1 VAGSD
6 VGYYTLPVILSF
18 DGIEKSVNSKLGKA
32 FGDVGKRSSKALAD
46 GTEAD
51 LKRATDA
58 YQKLRNK
65 AEDALGK
72 VRVEEEKLKKAR
84 AGGKTEQIAAAE
96 ERLNK
101 ALRDSKSATSAA
113 KDGYTDLTNA
123 QKSLGDGTRGLGGN
137 FGNLGDMAGKAGT
150 ALTAAGVVAAGA
162 ALAGIAA
169 LGAGVVVAARELY
182 DLGQVWDDVADSLAV
197 RTATLGPQLD
207 KLTGAVKNLAPATA
221 SSIGD
226 IGNVVGQVSQAL
238 RLSGSDLTSVSKSIL
253 DLDRITGQQT
263 NIRDLG
269 KVFRGFGVDAGD
281 QVGTLD
287 SLYRASAATGLSVN
301 ELLAAVQSA
310 GPAARTMGLD
320 LSQTAS
326 LLATFN
332 EAGIDGEKALNSLG
346 IAAKNLAK
354 DGIAP
359 AAGLRDTL
367 TQIEALIAAGDE
379 AGAINLGTKIFG
391 RGYGPVLDAI
401 RSGALDAQSLND
413 ALAAGGVTI
422 DEVAKSTADWSERWQ
437 QLKNTLSVALEPL
450 ASGVFNTIN
459 AKLDQLADWVTNNQ
473 SKVIGFF
480 QQVSEFA
487 FSSAKSIVQFGAD
500 ALRTLGEL
508 VKNFADGLA
517 ELGGVIQF
525 IPGLTGLGNALQDLD
540 DNSGGIQDKFNKAAD
555 AMERNLL
562 PALDKGAEYTQAF
575 LERTRQATRFTEVL
589 GEAVATIN
597 NNGDIVLT
605 DNTPEVTA
613 KLDALGITVTQM
625 PDGKFKVEANT
636 EDGKLALDAF
646 RAQQEKTP
654 IEVDANTRKA
664 DTALSSLFEQYGT
677 LSVGVQLGNSA
688 GSGLLSGPGFGGF
701 GGLAALT
708 SGTRPGNVSEAGLQP
723 QSVAALR
730 AIQGQFPNIPLTSAK
745 SGRENDPFEWH
756 PDGRGLDLGI
766 PNWNTPEG
774 KAVGDQVNAWI
785 LQNKE
790 RLGVH
795 GTLWQVKDHYNHIH
809 VSVKDQPS
817 PLLLDLQSQMG
828 PVGAAAPMPAAST
841 PPTSST
847 SSAAMPS
854 VSTAATPSVPVPAMP
869 SIPAIDS
876 AARGS
881 ASVDL
886 SRIYTTPIGPS
897 TPGVNE
903 DGEAGMFVPDPKQVR
918 EADQRVADAQESIL
932 AADASAAQAR
942 ASLAELDSTASAS
955 QRLSAEESVRAAEAR
970 AQKARREAADAAT
983 DLAEARKGKFTK
995 AKDAEKGQ
1003 GAGAQ
1008 SGTGGG
1014 LGEIGSIASSFLTET
1029 FGLPDLSAFMP
1040 LQMMNTVLGA
1050 FDWSTMGMSP
1060 EAQAAK
1066 AAAQG
1071 TSSGAFGI
1079 PDIAA
1084 PPMPTGGMHAGAGG
1098 APGPSQIVNV
1108 DQSQNFNNSP
1118 LGWDPAKTEKERNN
1132 NINRAP
1138 RLPVGMGAQ

>member
-1 VAGSD
+1 VAAGSD

-32 FGDVGKRSSKALAD
+32 FGDVGKKSSKALAD
-46 GTEAD
+46 NTEAD
-51 LKRATDA
+51 LKRVADS

-84 AGGKTEQIAAAE
+84 AGGKTDQIAAAE

-123 QKSLGDGTRGLGGN
+123 QKKLGDGSRGLGGS
-137 FGNLGDMAGKAGT
+137 FGNLGEMAGKAGT
-150 ALTAAGVVAAGA
+150 AITAVGVVAAGA

-169 LGAGVVVAARELY
+169 LGAGVVVAGRELY

-197 RTATLGPQLD
+197 RTATLGPALD

-226 IGNVVGQVSQAL
+226 IGSVVGQVSQAL
-238 RLSGSDLTSVSKSIL
+238 RLSGSELTSVSKSIL
-253 DLDRITGQQT
+253 DLNRITGDNL

-269 KVFRGFGVDAGD
+269 KAFRGFGIEAAD
-281 QVGTLD
+281 QVPTLD
-287 SLYRASAATGLSVN
+287 ALYRASAATGLSVN
-301 ELLAAVQSA
+301 ELISAVTSA
-310 GPAARTMGLD
+310 GPAARLMGLD
-320 LSQTAS
+320 LTQTAS
-326 LLATFN
+326 LLASFN
-332 EAGIDGEKALNSLG
+332 EAGVDGSKALNSLG

-367 TQIEALIAAGDE
+367 TQIEGLIAAGNE
-379 AGAINLGTKIFG
+379 ADAVNLAAKIFG
-391 RGYGPVLDAI
+391 RGYSPIFDAI
-401 RSGALDAQSLND
+401 KSGALDAQSLNT
-413 ALAAGGVTI
+413 ALAEGGATI

-450 ASGVFNTIN
+450 ASGIFNTIN
-459 AKLDQLADWVTNNQ
+459 AKLDQLADWITNNQ
-473 SKVIGFF
+473 STVIGFF
-480 QQVSEFA
+480 QKISEFA
-487 FSSAKSIVQFGAD
+487 FSSAKAIVQFSAD
-500 ALRTLGEL
+500 ALRTVGEL
-508 VKNFADGLA
+508 VKRFADGLA

-525 IPGLTGLGNALQDLD
+525 IPGLGKLGDALQDLD
-540 DNSGGIQDKFNKAAD
+540 DNSGGIQDKFNKAAE

-575 LERTRQATRFTEVL
+575 LERTKQATRFTEVL
-589 GEAVATIN
+589 GDAVATIN
-597 NNGDIVLT
+597 DNGDIVLT

-613 KLDALGITVTQM
+613 KLEALGITVTEL
-625 PDGKFKVEANT
+625 PDGTFKVEANT
-636 EDGKLALDAF
+636 EPGKTALDAF

-654 IEVDANTRKA
+654 IDMPVNA
-664 DTALSSLFEQYGT
+664 DTSKAKAQLEKLRKDFFDAFNVPMPGNLPPINLPGGT
-677 LSVGVQLGNSA
+677 NS
-688 GSGLLSGPGFGGF
+688 
-701 GGLAALT
+701 
-708 SGTRPGNVSEAGLQP
+708 GNVSEAGLQP

-785 LQNKE
+785 LQNKQ
-790 RLGVH
+790 RLGVQ

-841 PPTSST
+841 PPTPST

-897 TPGVNE
+897 TAGVNE

-932 AADASAAQAR
+932 AADASASQAR
-942 ASLAELDSTASAS
+942 ASLAELDSTASVS

-1003 GAGAQ
+1003 GAGSQ

-1014 LGEIGSIASSFLTET
+1014 LGEIGSIASNFLTET
-1029 FGLPDLSAFMP
+1029 FGLPDLTQFMP

-1071 TSSGAFGI
+1071 TSGDAFGI
-1079 PDIAA
+1079 PDISA
-1084 PPMPTGGMHAGAGG
+1084 PPMPTGGMHGGGG
-1098 APGPSQIVNV
+1098 APPGPMNMISI

-1118 LGWDPAKTEKERNN
+1118 VGSDPAAVEKARQS

-1138 RLPVGMGAQ
+1138 RLPVGMGSS

>member
-1 VAGSD
+1 MAGND

-32 FGDVGKRSSKALAD
+32 FGNVGKSSSKALAD
-46 GTEAD
+46 ATEAD
-51 LKRATDA
+51 LKRAADS

-113 KDGYTDLTNA
+113 TDGYAELTSA
-123 QKSLGDGTRGLGGN
+123 QKRLGDGSRGLGGS
-137 FGNLGDMAGKAGT
+137 FGSLGEMAGKAGSAIT
-150 ALTAAGVVAAGA
+150 AVGVVAAGA

-169 LGAGVVVAARELY
+169 LGAGVVVAGRELY

-207 KLTGAVKNLAPATA
+207 KLTNAVKNLAPATA

-238 RLSGSDLTSVSKSIL
+238 RLSGSELTTVSKSIL

-269 KVFRGFGVDAGD
+269 KVFRGFGVDAAD
-281 QVGTLD
+281 QVPTLD
-287 SLYRASAATGLSVN
+287 ALYRASAATGLSVN
-301 ELLAAVQSA
+301 ELLSAVTAA
-310 GPAARTMGLD
+310 GPAARLMGLD

-367 TQIEALIAAGDE
+367 TQIEGLIAAGDE

-401 RSGALDAQSLND
+401 KSGALDAQSLNN
-413 ALAAGGVTI
+413 ALADGGVTI
-422 DEVAKSTADWSERWQ
+422 DGVAKSTADWSERWQ

-480 QQVSEFA
+480 QQVAEFA
-487 FSSAKSIVQFGAD
+487 FSSAKAVVQFGAD
-500 ALRTLGEL
+500 ALRTVGEL
-508 VKNFADGLA
+508 IKGFADGLA
-517 ELGGVIQF
+517 ELGGVIQY
-525 IPGLTGLGNALQDLD
+525 IPGLGKLGDALQDLD
-540 DNSGGIQDKFNKAAD
+540 DNSGGIQDKFNKAAE

-575 LERTRQATRFTEVL
+575 LERTKQATRFTEVL

-613 KLDALGITVTQM
+613 KLEALGITVTEL
-625 PDGKFKVEANT
+625 PDGTFKVEANT
-636 EDGKLALDAF
+636 EDGKTALDAF

-654 IEVDANTRKA
+654 IQMPVNA
-664 DTALSSLFEQYGT
+664 DTSKATAELEKLRKDFFDAFN
-677 LSVGVQLGNSA
+677 VPMPGNLPAINVPGGSTGA
-688 GSGLLSGPGFGGF
+688 GSTRTGSNAGLTP
-701 GGLAALT
+701 T
-708 SGTRPGNVSEAGLQP
+708 SIGAKSAIEAQFPEVSEIGGYREDP
-723 QSVAALR
+723 K
-730 AIQGQFPNIPLTSAK
+730 FPN
-745 SGRENDPFEWH
+745 EH
-756 PDGRGLDLGI
+756 PAGKALDVMI
-766 PNWNTPEG
+766 PNWNTAEG
-774 KAVGDQVNAWI
+774 KAYGDKVAQYLLANGAAM
-785 LQNKE
+785 
-790 RLGVH
+790 GVDYF
-795 GTLWQVKDHYNHIH
+795 LWQQRQWNTAD
-809 VSVKDQPS
+809 
-817 PLLLDLQSQMG
+817 G
-828 PVGAAAPMPAAST
+828 
-841 PPTSST
+841 SST
-847 SSAAMPS
+847 AMRDMGGPTNNHMDHVHVHTEGTAQLPGASAPKPVPRTTSLPAGITPAMPS
-854 VSTAATPSVPVPAMP
+854 VPGIDAAG
-869 SIPAIDS
+869 
-876 AARGS
+876 RGS
-881 ASVDL
+881 AALDL
-886 SRIYTTPIGPS
+886 SRIYSTPIGPS

-903 DGEAGMFVPDPKQVR
+903 DGEAGFFVPDPKQVR

-932 AADASAAQAR
+932 AADASAAQSR
-942 ASLAELDSTASAS
+942 ASLSELDSTASDS
-955 QRLSAEESVRAAEAR
+955 QRLSAEESVRAAESR
-970 AQKARREAADAAT
+970 ALKARREAADAAT

-1003 GAGAQ
+1003 GAKGA
-1008 SGTGGG
+1008 GGAG
-1014 LGEIGSIASSFLTET
+1014 LGELGSIASSFLTET
-1029 FGLPDLSAFMP
+1029 FGLPDLGNFMP

-1050 FDWSTMGMSP
+1050 FDWSTMGMSD

-1071 TSSGAFGI
+1071 GTSSAPFGI

-1084 PPMPTGGMHAGAGG
+1084 PPMPQGGMHGGGGA
-1098 APGPSQIVNV
+1098 APGPVNMINV

-1118 LGWDPAKTEKERNN
+1118 VGSDPAAVEKARQS

-1138 RLPVGMGAQ
+1138 RLPVGMGS

>member
-1 VAGSD
+1 MAGQEL
-6 VGYYTLPVILSF
+6 GTYYTIPVILSF

-32 FGDVGKRSSKALAD
+32 FGDVGKKSSKALAD
-46 GTEAD
+46 NTEAD

-401 RSGALDAQSLND
+401 RSGALDAQSLNN
-413 ALAAGGVTI
+413 ALADGGATI

-450 ASGVFNTIN
+450 ASGVFGTIN

-480 QQVSEFA
+480 QQVAEFA

-605 DNTPEVTA
+605 DNTPEVTE
-613 KLDALGITVTQM
+613 KLKALGVTVTEM
-625 PDGKFKVEANT
+625 PDGTFKVEANT
-636 EDGKLALDAF
+636 EPGKTALDAF

-654 IEVDANTRKA
+654 IDMPVNA
-664 DTALSSLFEQYGT
+664 DTSKAKAQLEKLRKDFFDAFNVPMPGNLPPISVTGGATGGSTRTGSNFGLT
-677 LSVGVQLGNSA
+677 PTSVGAKSA
-688 GSGLLSGPGFGGF
+688 IEAQFPEVTEIGGY
-701 GGLAALT
+701 
-708 SGTRPGNVSEAGLQP
+708 
-723 QSVAALR
+723 R
-730 AIQGQFPNIPLTSAK
+730 ADPQFPN
-745 SGRENDPFEWH
+745 EH
-756 PDGRGLDLGI
+756 PAGKALDVMI

-774 KAVGDQVNAWI
+774 KAYGDKVAQYLLANGASMGI
-785 LQNKE
+785 DYF
-790 RLGVH
+790 
-795 GTLWQVKDHYNHIH
+795 LWQ
-809 VSVKDQPS
+809 Q
-817 PLLLDLQSQMG
+817 QQW
-828 PVGAAAPMPAAST
+828 
-841 PPTSST
+841 
-847 SSAAMPS
+847 
-854 VSTAATPSVPVPAMP
+854 STATGKPTPMRDMGSPNNNHMNHVHVHTEGSPQLPGATAPKPPPMTTSLPGGSIPTPAMP
-869 SIPAIDS
+869 SIPSIDS

-932 AADASAAQAR
+932 AADASASQAR
-942 ASLAELDSTASAS
+942 ASLAELDYNASES

-970 AQKARREAADAAT
+970 ALKARREAADAAT

>member
-1 VAGSD
+1 MAGSD

-32 FGDVGKRSSKALAD
+32 FGDVGKKSSKALAD

-51 LKRATDA
+51 LKRAADA
-58 YQKLRNK
+58 YGKLRNK

-84 AGGKTEQIAAAE
+84 AGGKTDQIAAAE

-101 ALRDSKSATSAA
+101 ALRDSSSATRAA
-113 KDGYTDLTNA
+113 KDSYNDLSNA
-123 QKSLGDGTRGLGGN
+123 QNRLGDGTRGLGGS
-137 FGNLGDMAGKAGT
+137 FGNLGDMAGKAGV

-162 ALAGIAA
+162 ALVGIAA
-169 LGAGVVVAARELY
+169 LGAGVVVAGKELY
-182 DLGQVWDDVADSLAV
+182 DLGQVWDDVADSLAT
-197 RTATLGPQLD
+197 RTATLGPALE
-207 KLTGAVKNLAPATA
+207 KLTGAVRNLAPATA

-238 RLSGSDLTSVSKSIL
+238 RLSGSELTSVSKSIL

-281 QVGTLD
+281 QVSTLD
-287 SLYRASAATGLSVN
+287 SLYRASAATGIGVN
-301 ELLAAVQSA
+301 ELLSAVTAA
-310 GPAARTMGLD
+310 GPAARLMGLD
-320 LSQTAS
+320 LSETAS

-367 TQIEALIAAGDE
+367 TQIEGLIAAGDE
-379 AGAINLGTKIFG
+379 AGAVNLGAKIFG
-391 RGYGPVLDAI
+391 RGYGPILDAI
-401 RSGALDAQSLND
+401 RSGALDAQSLNT
-413 ALAAGGVTI
+413 ALAEGGTTI

-487 FSSAKSIVQFGAD
+487 FSSAKAIVQFGAD

-597 NNGDIVLT
+597 DNGDIVLT
-605 DNTPEVTA
+605 DNTPEVTD
-613 KLDALGITVTQM
+613 KLEALGITVTEM
-625 PDGKFKVEANT
+625 PDGTFKVEANT
-636 EDGKLALDAF
+636 EDGKTALDAF

-654 IEVDANTRKA
+654 IKVDANTTKA
-664 DTALSSLFEQYGT
+664 DTALDKLFEEYKT
-677 LSVGVQLGNSA
+677 LSIGVQLGDSA
-688 GSGLLSGPGFGGF
+688 GAGLLGGALLGV
-701 GGLAALT
+701 GGNPA
-708 SGTRPGNVSEAGLQP
+708 NVSEVGLQP

-730 AIQGQFPNIPLTSAK
+730 AIQSEFPNVPLTSAK
-745 SGRENDPFEWH
+745 AGRQLDPFEWH

-766 PNWNTPEG
+766 PNWDTPAG
-774 KAVGDQVNAWI
+774 KAYGDQVNAWI
-785 LQNKE
+785 LKNKE
-790 RLGVH
+790 QLGVQ

-817 PLLLDLQSQMG
+817 PLLAQIQAQMG
-828 PVGAAAPMPAAST
+828 TTGAPGALPPMP
-841 PPTSST
+841 P
-847 SSAAMPS
+847 MPS
-854 VSTAATPSVPVPAMP
+854 VSSPSTPISTPAMP
-869 SIPAIDS
+869 SMPSISGATPAPSPSIDM
-876 AARGS
+876 
-881 ASVDL
+881 
-886 SRIYTTPIGPS
+886 SRLHTTPIGPS

-903 DGEAGMFVPDPKQVR
+903 DGEAGFFVPDPKQVR

-932 AADASAAQAR
+932 SADASAAQSR
-942 ASLAELDSTASAS
+942 ASLSELDSTASAS
-955 QRLSAEESVRAAEAR
+955 QRLSAEESVRAAESR
-970 AQKARREAADAAT
+970 ALKARREAADAAT

-1003 GAGAQ
+1003 GAGSQ
-1008 SGTGGG
+1008 SGG
-1014 LGEIGSIASSFLTET
+1014 LGELGSIASSFLTET
-1029 FGLPDLSAFMP
+1029 FGLPDLTQFMP
-1040 LQMMNTVLGA
+1040 LQMASGLLSAFMPSMTGEGQTVG
-1050 FDWSTMGMSP
+1050 
-1060 EAQAAK
+1060 
-1066 AAAQG
+1066 G
-1071 TSSGAFGI
+1071 TSSAPFGI

-1084 PPMPTGGMHAGAGG
+1084 PPMPQGGMHGGAGA
-1098 APGPSQIVNV
+1098 APGPVNMITV

-1118 LGWDPAKTEKERNN
+1118 VGSDPAAVEKARQA

-1138 RLPVGMGAQ
+1138 RLPIGMGAQ

>member
-1 VAGSD
+1 VAAGSD

-32 FGDVGKRSSKALAD
+32 FGNVGKSSSKALAD
-46 GTEAD
+46 ATEAD
-51 LKRATDA
+51 LKRAADS

-101 ALRDSKSATSAA
+101 ALRDSRSATSAA
-113 KDGYTDLTNA
+113 KDGYADLTNA
-123 QKSLGDGTRGLGGN
+123 QKKLGDGSRGLGGS

-150 ALTAAGVVAAGA
+150 AITAVGVVAAGA

-169 LGAGVVVAARELY
+169 LGAGVVVAGRELY

-207 KLTGAVKNLAPATA
+207 KLTGAVRNLAPATA

-238 RLSGSDLTSVSKSIL
+238 RLSGSELTSVSKSIL

-281 QVGTLD
+281 QVDTLD

-301 ELLAAVQSA
+301 ELIAAVTAA
-310 GPAARTMGLD
+310 GPAARLMGLD
-320 LSQTAS
+320 LTETAS

-332 EAGIDGEKALNSLG
+332 EAGIDGQKALNSLG

-367 TQIEALIAAGDE
+367 TQIEGLIAAGDE

-391 RGYGPVLDAI
+391 RGYAPIIDAI
-401 RSGALDAQSLND
+401 KSGALDAQSLNT

-422 DEVAKSTADWSERWQ
+422 NEVAQSTADWTERWQ

-480 QQVSEFA
+480 QQVADFAFASARAIVEFA
-487 FSSAKSIVQFGAD
+487 AD
-500 ALRTLGEL
+500 ALRAVGDLIKG
-508 VKNFADGLA
+508 FAEGLA
-517 ELGGVIQF
+517 DLGGVLQF
-525 IPGLTGLGNALQDLD
+525 IPGLGKLGNALQDLD
-540 DNSGGIQDKFNKAAD
+540 DSTAGVPAAFNKAAD
-555 AMERNLL
+555 ALERNLL
-562 PALDKGAEYTQAF
+562 PALDKGADYTQAF
-575 LERTRQATRFTEVL
+575 LERTKQATRFTEVL

-597 NNGDIVLT
+597 DNGDIVLT
-605 DNTPEVTA
+605 DNTPEVTE
-613 KLDALGITVTQM
+613 KLEALGITVTEL
-625 PDGKFKVEANT
+625 PDGTFKVEANT
-636 EDGKLALDAF
+636 ESGKTALDAF

-654 IEVDANTRKA
+654 IDMPVNA
-664 DTALSSLFEQYGT
+664 DTSKAKAQLEKLRKDFFDAFNVPMPGNLPPISVPSGGT
-677 LSVGVQLGNSA
+677 GGSTRTGSNFGLTPTSVGA
-688 GSGLLSGPGFGGF
+688 K
-701 GGLAALT
+701 AAI
-708 SGTRPGNVSEAGLQP
+708 EA
-723 QSVAALR
+723 
-730 AIQGQFPNIPLTSAK
+730 QFPEVTEI
-745 SGRENDPFEWH
+745 GGYRDDPNFPNEH
-756 PDGRGLDLGI
+756 PAGKALDVMI
-766 PNWNTPEG
+766 PNWNTGAG
-774 KAVGDQVNAWI
+774 KAYGDKVAQYLLANGASM
-785 LQNKE
+785 
-790 RLGVH
+790 GVDYF
-795 GTLWQVKDHYNHIH
+795 LWQQRQWNTADG
-809 VSVKDQPS
+809 S
-817 PLLLDLQSQMG
+817 
-828 PVGAAAPMPAAST
+828 ST
-841 PPTSST
+841 PMRDLGNPTDNHMDHVHVHTEGTAQLPGAIPPKPVPKTT
-847 SSAAMPS
+847 SLPAG
-854 VSTAATPSVPVPAMP
+854 ATPTPAMP
-869 SIPAIDS
+869 SIPSIDS
-876 AARGS
+876 AGRASS
-881 ASVDL
+881 AVDL
-886 SRIYTTPIGPS
+886 SRIYSTPIGPS

-918 EADQRVADAQESIL
+918 EADQRVADANESIL

-942 ASLAELDSTASAS
+942 ASLSELDYTASES
-955 QRLSAEESVRAAEAR
+955 QRLSAEESVRSAEAR
-970 AQKARREAADAAT
+970 ALKARREAADAAT
-983 DLAEARKGKFTK
+983 DLAEARKGKFSK

-1003 GAGAQ
+1003 GAGA
-1008 SGTGGG
+1008 SSGG
-1014 LGEIGSIASSFLTET
+1014 LGELGSIASSFLTET
-1029 FGLPDLSAFMP
+1029 LGLPDLSAFMP

-1071 TSSGAFGI
+1071 TSTGPFGI

-1084 PPMPTGGMHAGAGG
+1084 PPMPTGGMHGGGGA
-1098 APGPSQIVNV
+1098 APGPVNMITV

-1118 LGWDPAKTEKERNN
+1118 VGSDPAAVEKARQN

-1138 RLPVGMGAQ
+1138 RLPIGMGS